1 LSAQSRPPVTIDGR
15 LLHPGVDTFYMAVTA
30 RGHVDT
36 TGRIVRSLVHRTV
49 AGRSVWLQ
57 VYSFDGRNDFSTI
70 DSLMMDSRTLLP
82 ITEARYNNM
91 GNTHVVYTSTQIRTL
106 VKLNA
111 GGRTER
117 DTSVPAPVY
126 SSSVTDALA
135 RAIPATAVG
144 RARVSMFYPF
154 PAPFRIISGEFT
166 TVGTDTVTGRSGRPE
181 SCWVIKVVLPE
192 GFTRFWVSKSNHDLL
207 RTISGEGASSV
218 MFIR

>member
-1 LSAQSRPPVTIDGR
+1 MRRVRSSTNGDAQYIILSGPSFSTVMHYLRTLALIVAPFLALSAQSRPPVTIDGR

-111 GGRTER
+111 GVLNATPASQHQCIRHPSR
-117 DTSVPAPVY
+117 MHSHVPYRPQQLVEPGFRC
-126 SSSVTDALA
+126 S
-135 RAIPATAVG
+135 I
-144 RARVSMFYPF
+144 
-154 PAPFRIISGEFT
+154 PFRPHSGSYPANSR
-166 TVGTDTVTGRSGRPE
+166 RSAQ
-181 SCWVIKVVLPE
+181 IQ
-192 GFTRFWVSKSNHDLL
+192 
-207 RTISGEGASSV
+207 
-218 MFIR
+218 